1 MMTNTFAEQAQRA
14 RDLRAQLTE
23 IGAGDRG
30 DQEMQFIEWSPGRK
44 LVKLWSMQDGQ
55 EITIPQYMVMGAIT
69 KRLPDGRFAFT
80 AHQNEA
86 PAFKDGEVPCFLAA
100 NSPERTSG
108 LLEAAG
114 LSHLPPCPAEH
125 LRSNYSK
132 RIHAF
137 NRHRQAW
144 ESLQDHVATQ
154 EREMER
160 GERRQQTDAMLQMAG
175 SKTTTAVAE
184 KPATHLCEECSKYF
198 KTPLALAGHKRSH
211 ASKSETP
218 QDI

>member
-1 MMTNTFAEQAQRA
+1 MTNTFAEQAQRT
-14 RDLRAQLTE
+14 RDLRAQLTDL
-23 IGAGDRG
+23 GADNKG

-80 AHQNEA
+80 AHQKEA

-100 NSPERTSG
+100 NSPERDSG

-132 RIHAF
+132 RIHAV
-137 NRHRQAW
+137 NRHRQSW
-144 ESLQDHVATQ
+144 ESLQDHISTQ
-154 EREMER
+154 EREVER
-160 GERRQQTDAMLQMAG
+160 AERREQTDAMLQMAG
-175 SKTTTAVAE
+175 SKATAVAE
-184 KPATHLCEECSKYF
+184 KSATHLCEECGKYF
-198 KTPLALAGHKRSH
+198 KTPLALAGHKRSQKH
-211 ASKSETP
+211 PEPSSSQEV
-218 QDI
+218 

>member
-44 LVKLWSMQDGQ
+44 LVKLWSMHDGQ

-86 PAFKDGEVPCFLAA
+86 PAFKDGEISCFLAA
-100 NSPERTSG
+100 NSPERDSG

-175 SKTTTAVAE
+175 NGRVAVRE
-184 KPATHLCEECSKYF
+184 
-198 KTPLALAGHKRSH
+198 ALQDPPHTSGSQAFPREQIRDSPRDIGGSHDRHKG
-211 ASKSETP
+211 KN
-218 QDI
+218 